1 MDELGAIFAMPAAVP
16 GVMVDSMSVGV
27 NATQILILRVQPVGR
42 ARDGGG
48 SSSADPSGCRF
59 FIALIK
65 SFSISFVLPRFE
77 CEQCTNTVF
86 VNIYK
91 C

>member
-1 MDELGAIFAMPAAVP
+1 MPAAVP

-59 FIALIK
+59 FISSIK
-65 SFSISFVLPRFE
+65 SRRWDGAPCRTVLHISDKERLSDVESLDWPP
-77 CEQCTNTVF
+77 
-86 VNIYK
+86 
-91 C
+91 